1 MSVSRLK
8 AWLGA
13 GLLATAQLTSGYAL
27 DLGSK
32 ESVEAVT
39 STLSSLASN
48 APRLALKLTPEGL
61 KKQLEDPEFITSLVS
76 GVESLIDGLNTG
88 RHRRRL
94 TPNVAPLVPQE
105 HRPSAALRKRLDV
118 DGVQIP
124 SFEEWFQ
131 IDIDDL
137 GLSAVSTASS
147 KSGKEA
153 PPALSKLTLEL
164 IHQLNKLDTVASV
177 HALQQ
182 GPPPAVNPN
191 DDPRSGNQGYLN
203 AAPQGIN
210 ARYAWT
216 ITGGDGARV
225 GIVDMEQGWNLNH
238 EDLRAANITLI
249 SGRNRD
255 YPDHGTA
262 VLGQMLMADNQIG
275 GVGIVPAAKGRVIS
289 QSRPDGS
296 YNTAA
301 TILDACNNMASGDI
315 LLLEAQEFDPV
326 GGQYYWPVS
335 VADANHEAI
344 LVCTGRGII
353 VVEAACN
360 GGNDL
365 DAYRNLSNKRIFN
378 RAFPS
383 EYRESG
389 AIMVGASSASVP
401 HFRLGYSNHGSRV
414 DVYGW
419 GENIDTTFTNA
430 DGTAN
435 NLYTTSFSGT
445 SGASPIIVGAAAAV
459 QGIAQARLG
468 RKLSPARVR
477 TILTTSGTASRTPS
491 SDRIGVLPNLKAIID
506 GGHIRV

>member
-1 MSVSRLK
+1 MPISGWKV
-8 AWLGA
+8 WLGA
-13 GLLATAQLTSGYAL
+13 GLLATAQLGAGYAVDPNSKRSL
-27 DLGSK
+27 D
-32 ESVEAVT
+32 
-39 STLSSLASN
+39 LASN

-61 KKQLEDPEFITSLVS
+61 KKQLEDPEFIASLVTD
-76 GVESLIDGLNTG
+76 VETLINGLNTG

-94 TPNVAPLVPQE
+94 VSTVAPLVPE
-105 HRPSAALRKRLDV
+105 DHRPSAALRKRLDLS
-118 DGVQIP
+118 GIEIP
-124 SFEEWFQ
+124 SFAEWFQ
-131 IDIDDL
+131 IDIDDI
-137 GLSAVSTASS
+137 GLSAISTASS
-147 KSGKEA
+147 DTGKGS
-153 PPALSKLTLEL
+153 PLALSGFTLEL
-164 IHQLNKLDTVASV
+164 IHKLNDLEVVSSV

-216 ITGGDGARV
+216 VTGGDGANV
-225 GIVDMEQGWNLNH
+225 GVVDMEQGWNLNH

-249 SGRNRD
+249 SGRNGN
-255 YPDHGTA
+255 YFDHGTA
-262 VLGQMLMADNQIG
+262 VLGQMLMTDNQIG
-275 GVGIVPAAKGRVIS
+275 GVGIIPAAKGRVIS

-296 YNTAA
+296 YNTAS
-301 TILDACNNMASGDI
+301 TILDACNNMAVGDI

-335 VADANHEAI
+335 VADANFDAI
-344 LVCTGRGII
+344 LVCSGKGIV

-360 GGNDL
+360 GGFDL
-365 DAYRNLSNKRIFN
+365 DAYRNLAGKRIFN
-378 RAFPS
+378 RAVS
-383 EYRESG
+383 NEYRESG
-389 AIMVGASSASVP
+389 AIMVGASSQAVP
-401 HFRLGYSNHGSRV
+401 HVRLGYSNHGSRV
-414 DVYGW
+414 DVHGW
-419 GENIDTTFTNA
+419 GENIDTTFTNG

-435 NLYTTSFSGT
+435 NLYTTGFSGT

-477 TILTTSGTASRTPS
+477 TILTTSGTASSNPS

>member
-1 MSVSRLK
+1 MSLSRWK

-13 GLLATAQLTSGYAL
+13 GLLATAQLSAGYAL
-27 DLGSK
+27 DLNSK
-32 ESVEAVT
+32 ESVEAIT

-48 APRLALKLTPEGL
+48 PPKLALKLTPEGL
-61 KKQLEDPEFITSLVS
+61 KKQLEDPNFIASLVT

-94 TPNVAPLVPQE
+94 APNVAPLVPE
-105 HRPSAALRKRLDV
+105 DHRPSAALRKRLDV
-118 DGVQIP
+118 GGVEIP

-137 GLSAVSTASS
+137 GLNAVSTASS
-147 KSGKEA
+147 GSGKEA
-153 PPALSKLTLEL
+153 PPALSGLTLEL
-164 IHQLNKLDTVASV
+164 IHRLNDLDTVASV

-216 ITGGDGARV
+216 ITGGDGANV
-225 GIVDMEQGWNLNH
+225 GVVDMEQGWNLNH

-249 SGRNRD
+249 SGRNKD

-262 VLGQMLMADNQIG
+262 VLGQMLMIDNQIG
-275 GVGIVPAAKGRVIS
+275 GVGIIPKAKGRVIS

-301 TILDACNNMASGDI
+301 TILDACNNMAIGEI

-335 VADANHEAI
+335 VADANHDAI
-344 LVCTGRGII
+344 RVCTGKGIV

-365 DAYRNLSNKRIFN
+365 DAYKNLAGKRIFN
-378 RAFPS
+378 RAFPN

-389 AIMVGASSASVP
+389 AIMVGASSSAVP
-401 HFRLGYSNHGSRV
+401 HVRLGYSNHGSRV

-435 NLYTTSFSGT
+435 NLYTTGFSGT

-468 RKLSPARVR
+468 HKLSPARVR
-477 TILTTSGTASRTPS
+477 TILTTSGTASGNPS
-491 SDRIGVLPNLKAIID
+491 SDRIGVLPNLKTIID
-506 GGHIRV
+506 GGHIKA